1 MLTDDDNKT
10 FNRPEGRCQNWLT
23 RLSWGGG
30 AAGAP
35 HRVVRFG
42 GRCGDSH
49 ADVAELVDALVS
61 GTSGSNVVGVQ
72 VSPSALK
79 QFMILLKISNA
90 SELVASKIGKF
101 LESLTPDGLDQTT
114 VEDAVISKLIE
125 NLRAEGLKGEVAAVR
140 GIDLDAKQLVLDE
153 TTKVRRHDH
162 F

>member
-1 MLTDDDNKT
+1 
-10 FNRPEGRCQNWLT
+10 
-23 RLSWGGG
+23 
-30 AAGAP
+30 
-35 HRVVRFG
+35 
-42 GRCGDSH
+42 
-49 ADVAELVDALVS
+49 
-61 GTSGSNVVGVQ
+61 
-72 VSPSALK
+72 
-79 QFMILLKISNA
+79 MILLKISNA

-101 LESLTPDGLDQTT
+101 LESLTPDSLDQTT